1 MQKIYIT
8 SVTEQQIEEV
18 VAYVKKCRQLL
29 FPMLDHSI
37 VPRDLTAFKETYL
50 TNTQGCF
57 LQARNQEGHI
67 LGVIGMLAYDHRF
80 DYLNYKNQST
90 VEVVRLYIEPPYRKK
105 GLATQLFETLLQ
117 QARKNSIECLY
128 LHTHPFL
135 TGALE
140 YWQKQ
145 GFELITTSI
154 DGEFTTLHMNR
165 SLSD

>member
-1 MQKIYIT
+1 MQEFFIT
-8 SVTEQQIEEV
+8 SVQEQQQEEV

-29 FPMLDHSI
+29 FPMLDHTK
-37 VPRDLTAFKETYL
+37 VPPDLIAFKETYL

-57 LQARNQEGHI
+57 LQARDQEGNL

-80 DYLNYKNQST
+80 DYLHYKDQST
-90 VEVVRLYIEPPYRKK
+90 VEVVRLFIEPPYRRK
-105 GLATQLFETLLQ
+105 GLATQLFEALVN
-117 QARKNSIECLY
+117 QAVAKGVECLY

-154 DGEFTTLHMNR
+154 DGGFTTLHMNR
-165 SLSD
+165 RLV